1 MSAPLVVLE
10 TLYTAVVAMN
20 KLNVVVVKAAG
31 AHRATNDPITACS
44 LTVDTPRPCIGNL
57 KRLPYKHFRGC
68 AWELLLRN
76 LRPAVA
82 QANDAIEDGLL
93 RRSIL
98 GVGRKVTEPLEL
110 HALAQRQIG

>member
-1 MSAPLVVLE
+1 MSDPLVVLE
-10 TLYTAVVAMN
+10 TLYTAVVAVE

-31 AHRATNDPITACS
+31 ANRAANDPITACS
-44 LTVDTPRPCIGNL
+44 GTVDTPGPCSGNL
-57 KRLPYKHFRGC
+57 KRLPYKHC
-68 AWELLLRN
+68 SAWELLLRN

-82 QANDAIEDGLL
+82 QSNDAIEDGLL

-98 GVGRKVTEPLEL
+98 GVGCKVTEPLEL